1 MSSLFLELQNYKIIL
16 IKAKEILFY
25 FAIRYIELHKWS
37 LRKESKGLPSIEKLT
52 FGC

>member
-25 FAIRYIELHKWS
+25 FAIRYIEKQKRS
-37 LRKESKGLPSIEKLT
+37 LRKRIKGTSKH
-52 FGC
+52 